1 MSLRA
6 WLLVSALGT
15 APVLAAPAT
24 GPARHVVHSVLQLPD
39 SLRARMLAALGRG
52 DVVGAVSLW
61 ELETGKNAPQWL
73 LSFQAAFSPANQ
85 RAGPCIQ
92 VARDVFEGF
101 KRLGMKPS
109 YVRFNTTVSEWGD
122 DFIAFER
129 RAGAPGSTIRIS
141 DNSLHFAVQIEG
153 RIYDA
158 MTGPTGLA
166 ATEYLKRLYTPAPG
180 GISVQTLERL
190 P

>member
-1 MSLRA
+1 MRT
-6 WLLVSALGT
+6 WLLVAALGT
-15 APVLAAPAT
+15 TPVLAAPAT

-101 KRLGMKPS
+101 KRLGARPTFIEF
-109 YVRFNTTVSEWGD
+109 VARGPRRFD
-122 DFIAFER
+122 KIIAFEL
-129 RAGAPGSTIRIS
+129 RAGKPSSTIQIS
-141 DNSLHFAVQIEG
+141 ENALHYAVQVED
-153 RIYDA
+153 RVYDA
-158 MTGPTGLA
+158 MTGPVGLSLA
-166 ATEYLKRLYTPAPG
+166 EYMKRLQTPG
-180 GISVQTLERL
+180 SLSMKTLSQL

>member
-1 MSLRA
+1 MNVRGLF
-6 WLLVSALGT
+6 LVIALGT
-15 APVLAAPAT
+15 TPVLASPAT
-24 GPARHVVHSVLQLPD
+24 GPARQVLHAVLQIPD
-39 SLRARMLAALGRG
+39 SLRVRMLAALARG
-52 DVVGAVSLW
+52 DLAGAISLW

-73 LSFQAAFSPANQ
+73 LAFQAAFNTTNQ

-101 KRLGMKPS
+101 KQLGMKPS
-109 YVRFNTTVSEWGD
+109 YVRFSTTVTEWGD

-129 RAGAPGSTIRIS
+129 RAGEPRSAVQIS
-141 DNSLHFAVQIEG
+141 NNALHFAVQIEN

-158 MTGPTGLA
+158 MTGPTGLIV
-166 ATEYLKRLYTPAPG
+166 TDYLKRIHSPASG
-180 GISVQTLERL
+180 GISMQLVEQL

>member
-1 MSLRA
+1 MNVRG
-6 WLLVSALGT
+6 LLLAIVLCT
-15 APVLAAPAT
+15 APVLASPAT
-24 GPARHVVHSVLQLPD
+24 GPARQVLHAVLQMPD
-39 SLRARMLAALGRG
+39 SLRVRMLAALARG
-52 DVVGAVSLW
+52 EFAGAISLW

-73 LSFQAAFSPANQ
+73 LAFQSAFSTTNQ

-109 YVRFNTTVSEWGD
+109 YVRLSTTVTEWGD

-129 RAGAPGSTIRIS
+129 RAGEPRSAIRIS
-141 DNSLHFAVQIEG
+141 DNALHFAVQVED

-158 MTGPTGLA
+158 MTGPTGL
-166 ATEYLKRLYTPAPG
+166 TVIEYLKRLYSPAPG